1 VTKLGVVPGDGHV
14 GVQNMV
20 TKLAGN
26 TVHGD
31 RDAGCQDGVMKVAC
45 GAAHGDGTSVTR
57 TA

>member
-1 VTKLGVVPGDGHV
+1 
-14 GVQNMV
+14 MV